1 MVKRRK
7 IWKRRKIVRRDSSD
21 TICYWVLNISN
32 IYVDEFNDTIVGQ
45 TLILAE
51 TKSEPT
57 HQVQLAVLEN
67 EPFLSPIG
75 TGHEARRYRILSST
89 IRPCCPFGGAGRS
102 RRSLA
107 GAPVLKWVSF
117 FSFIFSTSLFFLLSV
132 CFIFF
137 LIHMLIDME
146 NMLDSLLVLIFLMT
160 CLF

>member
-1 MVKRRK
+1 
-7 IWKRRKIVRRDSSD
+7 
-21 TICYWVLNISN
+21 LNISN
-32 IYVDEFNDTIVGQ
+32 IYVNEFSDNIVGQ

-75 TGHEARRYRILSST
+75 NGHEACRYRILSST

-107 GAPVLKWVSF
+107 GALVRSNGFLSF
-117 FSFIFSTSLFFLLSV
+117 LHFSTSLFFLLSV

-146 NMLDSLLVLIFLMT
+146 NMLDSLIVFIFLMT